1 MNNKGFTLI
10 ELLAVIIVLAI
21 VSSITIMTVNG
32 SLRNAKVKSERVF
45 INNVTK
51 ATEAYIDENMTS
63 GWGGVFAGDYLKY
76 DIDKNECDNNTT
88 DCKVEVYKRS
98 FPFQK
103 LIDSGY
109 LKKDEVVNPNNKEK
123 NADGTDKAC
132 YDDSTEVM
140 VYRDSD
146 YVYCFMVKLGCLGK
160 QKANSS
166 DETETDNF
174 YAGVINTC
182 PFNDSI
188 TVSSDNS
195 YANSNIYYYTVDVD
209 DNGKVYSD
217 KDSKIKKEL
226 VLTPR

>member
-21 VSSITIMTVNG
+21 VSSITIMAVNG
-32 SLRNAKVKSERVF
+32 SYSNAKVKSERVF

-51 ATEAYIDENMTS
+51 AVEAYIDENMTS
-63 GWGGVFAGDYLKY
+63 GWGGVSRVGEYEKY
-76 DIDKNECDNNTT
+76 KIEKNECDNSTT
-88 DCKVEVYKRS
+88 FCYVDVYKRS

-103 LIDSGY
+103 ILDSGY
-109 LKKDEVVNPNNKEK
+109 LKKDEVVNPNND
-123 NADGTDKAC
+123 NSC

-160 QKANSS
+160 QKTNSS
-166 DETETDNF
+166 DGTETDNF
-174 YAGVINTC
+174 YVGVINTC

-188 TVSSDNS
+188 AVSPDNN
-195 YANSNIYYYTVDVD
+195 YADSNKYYYTVDVD
-209 DNGKVYSD
+209 DKGKVYSD
-217 KDSKIKKEL
+217 KESKIKKEL
-226 VLTPR
+226 EIRPS

>member
-21 VSSITIMTVNG
+21 VSSITIMAVNG
-32 SLRNAKVKSERVF
+32 SYSNAKVKSERVF
-45 INNVTK
+45 VNNVTK
-51 ATEAYIDENMTS
+51 AVEAYIDENMTS
-63 GWGGVFAGDYLKY
+63 GWGGVSRVGEYEKY
-76 DIDKNECDNNTT
+76 KIEKNECDNSTT
-88 DCKVEVYKRS
+88 FCYVNVYKRS

-103 LIDSGY
+103 VIDSGY
-109 LKKDEVVNPNNKEK
+109 LKKDEVVNPNND
-123 NADGTDKAC
+123 NSC

-160 QKANSS
+160 QKTNSS

-174 YAGVINTC
+174 YDGVINTC

-188 TVSSDNS
+188 AVSPDNN
-195 YANSNIYYYTVDVD
+195 YADSNKYYYTVDVD
-209 DNGKVYSD
+209 DKGKVYSD
-217 KDSKIKKEL
+217 KESKIKKEL
-226 VLTPR
+226 EIRPS

>member
-21 VSSITIMTVNG
+21 VSSITIMAVNG
-32 SLRNAKVKSERVF
+32 SYSNAKVKSERVF

-51 ATEAYIDENMTS
+51 AVEAYIDENMTS
-63 GWGGVFAGDYLKY
+63 GWGGVSRVGEYEKY
-76 DIDKNECDNNTT
+76 KIEKNECDDSTT
-88 DCKVEVYKRS
+88 YCDVDVYKRS

-103 LIDSGY
+103 ILDSGY
-109 LKKDEVVNPNNKEK
+109 LKKDEVVNPNND
-123 NADGTDKAC
+123 NSC

-160 QKANSS
+160 QKTNSS

-174 YAGVINTC
+174 YDGVINTC

-188 TVSSDNS
+188 AVSPDNN
-195 YANSNIYYYTVDVD
+195 YADSNKYYYTVDVD
-209 DNGKVYSD
+209 DKGKVYSD
-217 KDSKIKKEL
+217 KESKIKKEL
-226 VLTPR
+226 EIRPS

>member
-21 VSSITIMTVNG
+21 VSSITIMAVNG
-32 SLRNAKVKSERVF
+32 SYSNAKVKSERVF

-51 ATEAYIDENMTS
+51 AVEAYIDENMTS
-63 GWGGVFAGDYLKY
+63 GWGGDFAGDYVKY
-76 DIDKNECDNNTT
+76 SIDKNECDDSTT
-88 DCKVEVYKRS
+88 YCDVDVYKRS

-103 LIDSGY
+103 VIDSGY
-109 LKKDEVVNPNNKEK
+109 LKKDEVVNPNND
-123 NADGTDKAC
+123 NSC

-160 QKANSS
+160 QKTNSS
-166 DETETDNF
+166 DGTETDNF
-174 YAGVINTC
+174 YVGVINTC

-188 TVSSDNS
+188 AVSPDNN
-195 YANSNIYYYTVDVD
+195 YADSNKYYYTVDVD
-209 DNGKVYSD
+209 DKGKVYSD
-217 KDSKIKKEL
+217 KESKIKKEL
-226 VLTPR
+226 EIRPS

>member
-21 VSSITIMTVNG
+21 VSSITIMAVNG
-32 SLRNAKVKSERVF
+32 SYSNAKVKSERVF

-51 ATEAYIDENMTS
+51 AVEAYIDENMTS
-63 GWGGVFAGDYLKY
+63 GWVGDFAGDYLKY
-76 DIDKNECDNNTT
+76 NINENECD
-88 DCKVEVYKRS
+88 DSSISCDVKVRRKS

-103 LIDSGY
+103 VIDSGY

-160 QKANSS
+160 DGKV
-166 DETETDNF
+166 
-174 YAGVINTC
+174 GVINTC
-182 PFNDSI
+182 PFMDTGSGLY
-188 TVSSDNS
+188 TKSSN
-195 YANSNIYYYTVDVD
+195 YYFTVDLD
-209 DNGKVYSD
+209 DNGNINNP
-217 KDSKIKKEL
+217 SKITQDL
-226 VLTPR
+226 ADTPK

>member
-21 VSSITIMTVNG
+21 VSSITIMAVNG
-32 SLRNAKVKSERVF
+32 SYSNAKVKSERVF

-51 ATEAYIDENMTS
+51 AVEAYIDENMTS
-63 GWGGVFAGDYLKY
+63 GWGGVSSVGEYEKY
-76 DIDKNECDNNTT
+76 DIDKNECDNSTT
-88 DCKVEVYKRS
+88 FCYVNVYKRS

-103 LIDSGY
+103 VIDSGY

-132 YDDSTEVM
+132 YDDSTEVK

-160 QKANSS
+160 DGKV
-166 DETETDNF
+166 
-174 YAGVINTC
+174 GIINTC
-182 PFNDSI
+182 PFMDTGSGLY
-188 TVSSDNS
+188 TKSSN
-195 YANSNIYYYTVDVD
+195 YYFTVDLD
-209 DNGKVYSD
+209 DNGNITNP
-217 KDSKIKKEL
+217 SKITQDL
-226 VLTPR
+226 ADTPR

>member
-21 VSSITIMTVNG
+21 VSSITIMAVNG
-32 SLRNAKVKSERVF
+32 SYSNAKVKSERVF

-51 ATEAYIDENMTS
+51 AVEAYIDENMTS
-63 GWGGVFAGDYLKY
+63 GWGGVSRVGEYEKY
-76 DIDKNECDNNTT
+76 KIEKNECDNSTT
-88 DCKVEVYKRS
+88 FCYVNVYKRS

-103 LIDSGY
+103 VIDSGY
-109 LKKDEVVNPNNKEK
+109 LKKDEVVNPNND
-123 NADGTDKAC
+123 NSC

-160 QKANSS
+160 QKTNSS
-166 DETETDNF
+166 DGTETDNF
-174 YAGVINTC
+174 YVGVINTC

-188 TVSSDNS
+188 AVSPDNN
-195 YANSNIYYYTVDVD
+195 YADSNKYYYTVDVD
-209 DNGKVYSD
+209 DKGKVYSD
-217 KDSKIKKEL
+217 KESKIKKEL
-226 VLTPR
+226 EIRPS

>member
-21 VSSITIMTVNG
+21 VSSITIMAVNG
-32 SLRNAKVKSERVF
+32 SYSNAKVKSERVF

-51 ATEAYIDENMTS
+51 AVEAYIDENMTS
-63 GWGGVFAGDYLKY
+63 GWGGVSRAGEYEKY
-76 DIDKNECDNNTT
+76 DIDNNECDNSTT
-88 DCKVEVYKRS
+88 FCYVNVYKRS

-103 LIDSGY
+103 VIDSGY
-109 LKKDEVVNPNNKEK
+109 LKKDEVVNPNND
-123 NADGTDKAC
+123 NSC

-160 QKANSS
+160 QKTNSS
-166 DETETDNF
+166 DGTETDNF
-174 YAGVINTC
+174 YVGVINTC

-188 TVSSDNS
+188 AVSPDNN
-195 YANSNIYYYTVDVD
+195 YADSNKYYYTVDVD
-209 DNGKVYSD
+209 DKGKVYSD
-217 KDSKIKKEL
+217 KESKIKKKLEIR
-226 VLTPR
+226 PS

>member
-1 MNNKGFTLI
+1 MDNKGFTLI

-21 VSSITIMTVNG
+21 VSSITIMAVNG
-32 SLRNAKVKSERVF
+32 SYSNAKVKSERVF

-51 ATEAYIDENMTS
+51 AVEAYIDENMIS
-63 GWGGVFAGDYLKY
+63 GWGGVSRVGEYEKY
-76 DIDKNECDNNTT
+76 KIDNNECDNSTT
-88 DCKVEVYKRS
+88 YCYVDVYKRS

-103 LIDSGY
+103 VIDSGY
-109 LKKDEVVNPNNKEK
+109 LKKDEVVNPNND
-123 NADGTDKAC
+123 NSC

-160 QKANSS
+160 QKTNSS
-166 DETETDNF
+166 DGTETDNF

-188 TVSSDNS
+188 AVSPDNN
-195 YANSNIYYYTVDVD
+195 YADSNKYYYTVDID
-209 DNGKVYSD
+209 DKGKVYSD
-217 KDSKIKKEL
+217 KESKIKKEL
-226 VLTPR
+226 EIRPS

>member
-21 VSSITIMTVNG
+21 VSSITIMAVNG
-32 SLRNAKVKSERVF
+32 SYSNAKVKSERVF

-51 ATEAYIDENMTS
+51 AVEAYIDENMTS
-63 GWGGVFAGDYLKY
+63 GWGGVSRAGEYEKY
-76 DIDKNECDNNTT
+76 DIDNNECDNSTT
-88 DCKVEVYKRS
+88 FCYVNVYKRS

-103 LIDSGY
+103 ILDSGY
-109 LKKDEVVNPNNKEK
+109 LKKDEVVNPNND
-123 NADGTDKAC
+123 NSC

-160 QKANSS
+160 QKTNSS
-166 DETETDNF
+166 DGTETDNF
-174 YAGVINTC
+174 YVGVINTC

-188 TVSSDNS
+188 AVSPDNN
-195 YANSNIYYYTVDVD
+195 YADSNKYYYTVDVD
-209 DNGKVYSD
+209 DKGKVYSD
-217 KDSKIKKEL
+217 TESKIKKEL
-226 VLTPR
+226 EIRPS

>member
-21 VSSITIMTVNG
+21 VSSITIMAVNG
-32 SLRNAKVKSERVF
+32 SYSNAKVKSERVF

-51 ATEAYIDENMTS
+51 AVEAYIDENMTS
-63 GWGGVFAGDYLKY
+63 GWGGVSRVGEYEKY
-76 DIDKNECDNNTT
+76 KIEKNECDNSTT
-88 DCKVEVYKRS
+88 FCYVNVYKRS

-103 LIDSGY
+103 ILDSGY
-109 LKKDEVVNPNNKEK
+109 LKKDEVVNPNND
-123 NADGTDKAC
+123 NSC

-160 QKANSS
+160 QKTNSS

-174 YAGVINTC
+174 YDGVINTC

-188 TVSSDNS
+188 AVSPDNN
-195 YANSNIYYYTVDVD
+195 YADSNKYYYTVDVD
-209 DNGKVYSD
+209 DKGKVYSD
-217 KDSKIKKEL
+217 KESKIKKEL
-226 VLTPR
+226 EIRPS

>member
-21 VSSITIMTVNG
+21 VSSITIMAVNG
-32 SLRNAKVKSERVF
+32 SYSNAKVKSERVF

-51 ATEAYIDENMTS
+51 AVEAYIDENMTS
-63 GWGGVFAGDYLKY
+63 GWGGVSRVGEYEKY
-76 DIDKNECDNNTT
+76 DIDNNECDNSTT
-88 DCKVEVYKRS
+88 FCYVNVYKRS

-103 LIDSGY
+103 ILDSGY
-109 LKKDEVVNPNNKEK
+109 LKKDEVVNPNND
-123 NADGTDKAC
+123 NSC

-160 QKANSS
+160 DGK
-166 DETETDNF
+166 D
-174 YAGVINTC
+174 GVINTC

-188 TVSSDNS
+188 AVSPDNN
-195 YANSNIYYYTVDVD
+195 YADSNKYYYTVDVD
-209 DNGKVYSD
+209 DKGKVYSD
-217 KDSKIKKEL
+217 KESKIKKEL
-226 VLTPR
+226 EIRPS

>member
-21 VSSITIMTVNG
+21 VSSITIMAVNG
-32 SLRNAKVKSERVF
+32 SYSNAKVKSERVF

-51 ATEAYIDENMTS
+51 AVEAYIDENMTS
-63 GWGGVFAGDYLKY
+63 GWGGVSRVGEYEKY
-76 DIDKNECDNNTT
+76 EIEKNECDNSTT
-88 DCKVEVYKRS
+88 YCYVDVYKRS

-103 LIDSGY
+103 VIDSGY

-146 YVYCFMVKLGCLGK
+146 YVYCFMVKLDCLGK
-160 QKANSS
+160 DGKV
-166 DETETDNF
+166 
-174 YAGVINTC
+174 GVINTC
-182 PFNDSI
+182 PFKDTGSGLY
-188 TVSSDNS
+188 TKSSN
-195 YANSNIYYYTVDVD
+195 YYFTVDLD
-209 DNGKVYSD
+209 DNGNITNP
-217 KDSKIKKEL
+217 SKIAQDL
-226 VLTPR
+226 ADTPK

>member
-21 VSSITIMTVNG
+21 VSSITIMAVNG
-32 SLRNAKVKSERVF
+32 SYSNAKVKSERVF

-51 ATEAYIDENMTS
+51 AVEAYIDENMTS
-63 GWGGVFAGDYLKY
+63 GWGGVSRVGEYEKY
-76 DIDKNECDNNTT
+76 NIDKNECDNSTT
-88 DCKVEVYKRS
+88 FCYVNVYKRS

-103 LIDSGY
+103 VIDSGY
-109 LKKDEVVNPNNKEK
+109 LKKDEVVNPNND
-123 NADGTDKAC
+123 NSC

-160 QKANSS
+160 DGK
-166 DETETDNF
+166 D
-174 YAGVINTC
+174 GVINTC

-188 TVSSDNS
+188 AVSPDNN
-195 YANSNIYYYTVDVD
+195 YADSNKYYYTVDVD
-209 DNGKVYSD
+209 DKGKVYSD
-217 KDSKIKKEL
+217 KESKIKKEL
-226 VLTPR
+226 EIRPS

>member
-21 VSSITIMTVNG
+21 VSSITIMAVNG
-32 SLRNAKVKSERVF
+32 SYSNAKVKSERVF

-51 ATEAYIDENMTS
+51 AVEAYIDENMTS
-63 GWGGVFAGDYLKY
+63 GWGGVSRVGEYEKY
-76 DIDKNECDNNTT
+76 KIEKNECDNSTT
-88 DCKVEVYKRS
+88 FCYVDVYKRS

-103 LIDSGY
+103 VIDSGY
-109 LKKDEVVNPNNKEK
+109 LKKDEVVNPNND
-123 NADGTDKAC
+123 NSC

-160 QKANSS
+160 QKTNSS

-174 YAGVINTC
+174 YDGVINTC

-188 TVSSDNS
+188 AVSPDNN
-195 YANSNIYYYTVDVD
+195 YADSNKYYYTVDVD
-209 DNGKVYSD
+209 DKGKVYSD
-217 KDSKIKKEL
+217 KESRIKKEL
-226 VLTPR
+226 EIRPS

>member
-21 VSSITIMTVNG
+21 VSSITIMAVNG
-32 SLRNAKVKSERVF
+32 SYSNAKVKSERVF
-45 INNVTK
+45 VNNVTK
-51 ATEAYIDENMTS
+51 AVEAYIDEKMTS
-63 GWGGVFAGDYLKY
+63 GWGGVSRVGEYEKY
-76 DIDKNECDNNTT
+76 DIDNNECDNSTT
-88 DCKVEVYKRS
+88 FCYVDVYKRS

-103 LIDSGY
+103 VIDSGY
-109 LKKDEVVNPNNKEK
+109 LKKDEVVNPNND
-123 NADGTDKAC
+123 NSC

-160 QKANSS
+160 QKTNSS

-174 YAGVINTC
+174 YVGVINTC

-188 TVSSDNS
+188 TVSPDNS
-195 YANSNIYYYTVDVD
+195 YANSNKYYYTVDVD
-209 DNGKVYSD
+209 DKGKVYSD
-217 KDSKIKKEL
+217 TESKIKKEL
-226 VLTPR
+226 EIRPS

>member
-21 VSSITIMTVNG
+21 VSSITIMAVNG
-32 SLRNAKVKSERVF
+32 SYSNAKVKSERVF

-51 ATEAYIDENMTS
+51 AVEAYIDENMTS
-63 GWGGVFAGDYLKY
+63 GWGGVSRVGEYEKY
-76 DIDKNECDNNTT
+76 KIEKNECDDSTT
-88 DCKVEVYKRS
+88 YCDVDVYKRS

-103 LIDSGY
+103 VIDSGY
-109 LKKDEVVNPNNKEK
+109 LKKDEVVNPNND
-123 NADGTDKAC
+123 NSC

-160 QKANSS
+160 QKTNSS

-174 YAGVINTC
+174 YDGVINTC

-188 TVSSDNS
+188 AVSPDNN
-195 YANSNIYYYTVDVD
+195 YADSNKYYYTVDVD
-209 DNGKVYSD
+209 DKGKVYSD
-217 KDSKIKKEL
+217 KESKIKKEL
-226 VLTPR
+226 EIRPS